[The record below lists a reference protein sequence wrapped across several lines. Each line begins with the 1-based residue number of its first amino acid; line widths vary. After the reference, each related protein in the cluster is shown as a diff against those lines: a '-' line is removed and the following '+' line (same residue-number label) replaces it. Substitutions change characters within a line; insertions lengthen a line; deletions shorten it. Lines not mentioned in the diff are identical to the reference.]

1 MEYRAPDPGQRL
13 CGCARG
19 MHDMDLVKLAPGV
32 SPTRRFVDLI
42 AVKMMKSRI
51 GIRLERALEGLQ
63 VLPIDNMTTGHWR
76 LF

>member
-1 MEYRAPDPGQRL
+1 
-13 CGCARG
+13 
-19 MHDMDLVKLAPGV
+19 MDLVKLAPGV